1 MADDD
6 FTQPPNDG
14 MNVDRL
20 VRRDVQ
26 LGFEPDSLVSTVVA
40 EFKQEHGLGADDLLE
55 ANVVKKFRREA
66 FGSGIWVTYYR
77 ITGTLAEP
85 PLET

>member
-26 LGFEPDSLVSTVVA
+26 LGFEPDSLVNTVVA
-40 EFKQEHGLGADDLLE
+40 EFKQEHGLGPNDILSA
-55 ANVVKKFRREA
+55 AVVKKFRREA
-66 FGSGIWVTYYR
+66 FGSGIWVVYYR
-77 ITGTLAEP
+77 ITGA
-85 PLET
+85 LEEVIPED